1 MPEPAPAPTW
11 TAPAPDT
18 GGDSSGG

>member
-1 MPEPAPAPTW
+1 VPEPAPTPSW

>member
-1 MPEPAPAPTW
+1 VPEPAPTPSW

-18 GGDSSGG
+18 GDDSSGG